1 MALTIITTTLF
12 FLIFLLSK
20 LPSSTAQEQPWI
32 QAGYWFS
39 GSGFPIS
46 DINSA
51 LFTHLICAFAGLN
64 SSTYELSISSSDSQ
78 LFSNFTNTVKQK
90 NPSIKTLLSIGGG
103 LANGNGT
110 FPIASI
116 NKNLNWVHVMAFDY
130 YMPKSWNQTG
140 AQAALYDPG
149 SEKSTDFGINSWI
162 NKGLSANKLVL
173 GLPFYGYAWTLV
185 NPKDSAIGA
194 PAKGPAIN
202 IDGAMSYK
210 DIKGY
215 IQTYRGVSQY
225 NTTYVVNYC
234 TIGSSWI
241 GFDDV
246 EVVKTKVAYAKK
258 KNLLGYFVWQIPQD
272 DNWVLSQAAQEDR
285 KITIN
290 NKGRLLLVI
299 LLTATAII
307 ILILSSTMWYLR
319 KRVLRCIGLADEQKE
334 SQSKLRT
341 TMASIENTNVPQVF
355 SFTDIVVATNNFSN
369 ENKLGE
375 GGYGPV
381 YKGNLQNGQEIA
393 VKRLAKTSTQGFEE
407 FENEVMVTAKLQH
420 VNLLRVLG
428 YCTEG
433 EEQML
438 IYEYMPNKSLDNYIY
453 DPIRCTL
460 LDWERRVQIIEGIT
474 QGLLYLQEYSRLT
487 IIHRDLKASNILLD
501 NEMKAKIADFGMA
514 RIFQKDK
521 FEANTDR
528 IAGTLGYL
536 PPEYVYQGIYSTKSD
551 VYSFGVLLLQIISGK
566 RSNRLHGPHESLN
579 LQEYAFELWKEGKGM
594 EFMDP
599 SLDDTYSSCK
609 LMGCMQ
615 IALLCVQENPVDRP
629 PMLELSSM
637 LKNEST
643 SIDIPKR
650 PAFSTRRDEDE
661 EKLAFFVG
669 ILFLKQEDNNIFFK
683 FKTSHLI
690 SSHRNSGSDTQGGKS
705 FLLSASSLA
714 SLS

>member
-1 MALTIITTTLF
+1 MALTIITATLF

-103 LANGNGT
+103 LANRSHYSSMVSQSSYRKSFIDSSIKTARAYGFHGIDFSWVSVGTDSEIANMAILFDEWRVAIESESRNSNGSIQLVLTMAAQYSPYVGNGT
-110 FPIASI
+110 FPIGSI

-173 GLPFYGYAWTLV
+173 GLPFHGYAWTLV

-202 IDGAMSYK
+202 IYGAMSYK

-215 IQTYRGVSQY
+215 IQTYRGVLQY
-225 NTTYVVNYC
+225 NATYVVNYC

-246 EVVKTKVAYAKK
+246 EVVKIKVAYAKK

-272 DNWVLSQAAQEDR
+272 DNWVLSQAAQED
-285 KITIN
+285 KKTTIN

-334 SQSKLRT
+334 SESKLRT

-381 YKGNLQNGQEIA
+381 YKVI
-393 VKRLAKTSTQGFEE
+393 
-407 FENEVMVTAKLQH
+407 
-420 VNLLRVLG
+420 
-428 YCTEG
+428 
-433 EEQML
+433 
-438 IYEYMPNKSLDNYIY
+438 
-453 DPIRCTL
+453 
-460 LDWERRVQIIEGIT
+460 
-474 QGLLYLQEYSRLT
+474 
-487 IIHRDLKASNILLD
+487 
-501 NEMKAKIADFGMA
+501 
-514 RIFQKDK
+514 
-521 FEANTDR
+521 
-528 IAGTLGYL
+528 
-536 PPEYVYQGIYSTKSD
+536 
-551 VYSFGVLLLQIISGK
+551 
-566 RSNRLHGPHESLN
+566 
-579 LQEYAFELWKEGKGM
+579 
-594 EFMDP
+594 
-599 SLDDTYSSCK
+599 
-609 LMGCMQ
+609 
-615 IALLCVQENPVDRP
+615 
-629 PMLELSSM
+629 
-637 LKNEST
+637 
-643 SIDIPKR
+643 
-650 PAFSTRRDEDE
+650 
-661 EKLAFFVG
+661 
-669 ILFLKQEDNNIFFK
+669 
-683 FKTSHLI
+683 
-690 SSHRNSGSDTQGGKS
+690 
-705 FLLSASSLA
+705 
-714 SLS
+714 